1 MSKQGF
7 LPRTA
12 SWLLAAVDAA
22 GLPMAGALA
31 FGGQFLLSLK
41 TLGAVAGVAPGV
53 ALYAA
58 AFGLL
63 ILTLARE
70 KRRGGDGAA
79 TRNDVAGRP
88 AWLPAGVEWGLLA
101 IILAGGLYLRLYR
114 IDIIPPGLNND
125 EAINALEVKDIGDRQ
140 WYEFQSLTVRGLDRE
155 TMFHYLAA
163 LSSRMSHAGVGL
175 LRAMPGLFGLQ
186 TRLVA
191 DELMDLVFPLR
202 GVAIVAGTLT
212 ILALYL
218 FARRFFGWSVAV
230 AAATFLAVSPWHVLY
245 SRVGLRAILA
255 PLFAIVAVGLLLRA
269 LESGAIRD
277 HLLWGAAVG
286 LGLWTYTSFRAVPVG
301 MVVFLLLRQ
310 VHAPEGGRWGERAG
324 ALLSAP
330 VVRGIAAGAAV
341 MVVALSILMAF
352 SPAGPMR
359 YLVRG
364 AYAALIT
371 PKADYLRNLLSAS
384 TMANRFPA
392 SYAVIQSDAFISDGV
407 STVYGLIG
415 LEPETVT
422 AAALGTLGLL
432 YAAWLGF
439 AARRRSPAAA
449 LVLCCVVALLL
460 TVGWAGPSLTRM
472 LMSDVWLCLCAGL
485 LLARV
490 GESVAGLRRP
500 LTAWLGA
507 PVVAGLLALGCVQ
520 GFNNYFLQA
529 GRSERAMQHFGPTQ
543 TIMGMFVR
551 SLPPGQLVYV
561 LHTRGPEVLQYLTG
575 DRSDI
580 HLVADAT
587 TLDLDAIIRLPRS
600 ATFVV
605 EYARSFAEALRYLI
619 VRYPQGDM
627 TQIADA
633 RLNPDKIIFYTFSLY
648 KDASGQPIAPPGGFA
663 PPPGPGTTP
672 GGGFPPGGAAPL
684 PDGAAFPPDAAP
696 SSSGPPGGSR

>member
-1 MSKQGF
+1 MSRQVI
-7 LPRTA
+7 PRRYA
-12 SWLLAAVDAA
+12 SALLAAVDAA
-22 GLPMAGALA
+22 GLPVAAALA

-41 TLGAVAGVAPGV
+41 RLGTAGSVVAGA

-58 AFGLL
+58 AFALL
-63 ILTLARE
+63 VLTLLRE
-70 KRRGGDGAA
+70 RRRGTDGAA
-79 TRNDVAGRP
+79 PEVGLGRP
-88 AWLPAGVEWGLLA
+88 AWLSPGVEWALLA
-101 IILAGGLYLRLYR
+101 VVLAGGLYLRLYR

-125 EAINALEVKDIGDRQ
+125 EAINALEVKDIRAGRPF
-140 WYEFQSLTVRGLDRE
+140 ESLTERGLDRE

-163 LSSRMSHAGVGL
+163 SSYRAYGAGLGL

-186 TRLVA
+186 PRLIS
-191 DELMDLVFPLR
+191 DEMMDLVVPLR
-202 GVAIVAGTLT
+202 GVAIAAGTLT
-212 ILALYL
+212 ILALYV
-218 FARRFFGWSVAV
+218 FARRSFGWG
-230 AAATFLAVSPWHVLY
+230 AALAASTFLAVSPWHLLY
-245 SRVGLRAILA
+245 SRVGLRTILA
-255 PLFAIVAVGLLLRA
+255 PLFAIAAVGLLLRA
-269 LESGAIRD
+269 LDSGRVRD

-286 LGLWTYTSFRAVPVG
+286 LGLWTYTSFRAVPIG
-301 MVVFLLLRQ
+301 MAIYLMQRRWRPPQ
-310 VHAPEGGRWGERAG
+310 GGRRAG
-324 ALLSAP
+324 GPLASPGARAL
-330 VVRGIAAGAAV
+330 AAGAAV
-341 MVVALSILMAF
+341 AVAALLILMAF

-371 PKADYLRNLLSAS
+371 PKADYLRNLLSA
-384 TMANRFPA
+384 TAMANRFPPA
-392 SYAVIQSDAFISDGV
+392 YAIIQSEAFISDGV

-422 AAALGTLGLL
+422 VAALGTLGLL

-449 LVLCCVVALLL
+449 LVVCCAAALLL

-472 LMSDVWLCLCAGL
+472 LMNDVWLCLCAGL
-485 LLARV
+485 FLARV

-507 PVVAGLLALGCVQ
+507 LLVAGVLALGCVQ

-551 SLPPGQLVYV
+551 SLPPGELVYV

-600 ATFVV
+600 AIFVV
-605 EYARSFAEALRYLI
+605 EYARTFAEALRYLI

-633 RLNPDKIIFYTFSLY
+633 RLDPDKIIFYTFSLY

-663 PPPGPGTTP
+663 PAPGPSGAP
-672 GGGFPPGGAAPL
+672 GGFPPGGGVPPGAAPPSPDGMSL
-684 PDGAAFPPDAAP
+684 PDGAAPPP
-696 SSSGPPGGSR
+696 SGPPGGSR